1 MDRKITILVVDDEI
15 TIRKTVE
22 KLLNRDGYK
31 VLTAENG
38 YEAVKAVENEFIDM
52 VITDVNM
59 PGIDG
64 IETIKRIKEISP
76 KLKIMIMTGM
86 ETTTTLIEAIRIG
99 VNDYIYKPFEVE
111 EFRHRIKKNIEVM
124 LLEDRN
130 RRLEEESV
138 RNYKRAAI
146 GDMTNSIVHDI
157 KNSMTVIIGFSKLLK
172 KEDLEKEKFDEFI
185 DIILRQSEGVI
196 GQLREVLD
204 FARGDGSYNFELESV
219 LSFYKDIKN
228 DNCDTYNIDRVD
240 IEFSFDEELK
250 NKSVVIDKQRIKQ
263 AIVNLLSNA
272 KDALMGKEDKRIEVT
287 FKMIDEDLMKIGFT
301 NPLICPVSSY
311 AGVLAK
317 KVIFKEEK
325 TEDEL
330 DDYEFL
336 SRKFGKEEYD
346 LSKHYPS
353 RIISAANKLKDSF
366 MDKYPDEMKLLFTS
380 GLLCLEHI
388 ILGEVEA

>member
-287 FKMIDEDLMKIGFT
+287 FKMIDEDLMKIGIKDYGIGIKSENIEAVFE
-301 NPLICPVSSY
+301 PFVSF
-311 AGVLAK
+311 GKKHGTGLGLAIVK
-317 KVIFKEEK
+317 QIVEK
-325 TEDEL
+325 MHGNV
-330 DDYEFL
+330 
-336 SRKFGKEEYD
+336 SVKSKFGDWTEFSVE
-346 LSKHYPS
+346 LP
-353 RIISAANKLKDSF
+353 
-366 MDKYPDEMKLLFTS
+366 
-380 GLLCLEHI
+380 LEN
-388 ILGEVEA
+388 